1 MILDKWSKEIKGQKS
16 KAKIEGMS
24 NDSSCFRRVWKLLK
38 STTSPLVPLQRR
50 RRSGERF
57 LISFWNELRLTCKS
71 NNIQPLMNGL
81 QDV

>member
-38 STTSPLVPLQRR
+38 SGQ
-50 RRSGERF
+50 
-57 LISFWNELRLTCKS
+57 
-71 NNIQPLMNGL
+71 NITVLYSIHH
-81 QDV
+81 